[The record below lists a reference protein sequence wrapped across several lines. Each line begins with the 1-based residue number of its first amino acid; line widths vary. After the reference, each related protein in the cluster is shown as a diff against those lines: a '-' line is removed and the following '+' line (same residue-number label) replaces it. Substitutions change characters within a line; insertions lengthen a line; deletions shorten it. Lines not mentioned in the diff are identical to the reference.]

1 MAETSCV
8 SFMYNSI
15 KLEVYPVR
23 VLVDQIYSTKPNIAF
38 CHKNGIRIGDP
49 IFDRPTKD
57 EAIRKKDARTAA

>member
-1 MAETSCV
+1 M
-8 SFMYNSI
+8 I
-15 KLEVYPVR
+15 KSEVYPVR